1 MDKAKIKDE
10 MCTCGHLKSEHSYF
24 LDRVCTKPNCE
35 CYKFVLKD
43 EKRKPNFLNVACL
56 KHEDSQTNNR
66 FEILF

>member
-43 EKRKPNFLNVACL
+43 EKRKPNFLNVAC
-56 KHEDSQTNNR
+56 
-66 FEILF
+66 